1 MRIDGGGG
9 DAIRSRGSKML
20 MGEGSVSKTG
30 EGGVDNTGCESR
42 RESGGVT
49 NVNEIREVTWKEIHA
64 IRSRGSKNKCGEG
77 SVSKMGDVVTGEGG
91 GVDNTG
97 CRSRRESG
105 GVTNVNEI
113 REVTWKEKQTP
124 CSLVIDIKVG
134 GVGCEAVIDSGS
146 QVTVVS
152 RRLWDAVGKGA
163 VIDTVK
169 LKGATQDTMMADIV
183 GNVEIEAGGVQRGTK
198 IFVADITD
206 DCIFGLDCMKLFKM
220 VVDLNK
226 GVVGVGH
233 SVVAEKLKYVGGQRV
248 PLYPMRTVR
257 RLKLKPE
264 MAMLVRVNIE
274 GGAQGE
280 VVLEPGF
287 PDCRFFMPS
296 TVVDCASGGRTWGYG
311 S

>member
-1 MRIDGGGG
+1 M
-9 DAIRSRGSKML
+9 
-20 MGEGSVSKTG
+20 
-30 EGGVDNTGCESR
+30 
-42 RESGGVT
+42 
-49 NVNEIREVTWKEIHA
+49 
-64 IRSRGSKNKCGEG
+64 
-77 SVSKMGDVVTGEGG
+77 
-91 GVDNTG
+91 
-97 CRSRRESG
+97 
-105 GVTNVNEI
+105 
-113 REVTWKEKQTP
+113 
-124 CSLVIDIKVG
+124 
-134 GVGCEAVIDSGS
+134 
-146 QVTVVS
+146 
-152 RRLWDAVGKGA
+152 
-163 VIDTVK
+163 
-169 LKGATQDTMMADIV
+169 MMADIV
-183 GNVEIEAGGVQRGTK
+183 GNVEIEAGGVRRGTQ

-233 SVVAEKLKYVGGQRV
+233 SVVAGKLKYVGGQRV

-287 PDCRFFMPS
+287 PDCRFNYAFYS
-296 TVVDCASGGRTWGYG
+296 SGLCIGVGGPGDRYG